1 MRISDWSSDVCSSDL
16 VAAIR
21 WTYQHG
27 GEQFRPGLAPALA
40 FAAPLFALLP
50 TLEAHLK
57 AAPSPGEL
65 LMQAAMAWQAVARHP
80 GALAK
85 AVPAGDG
92 QAVDIVCAYQEVEI
106 GLAAMETALALLR
119 ALSEPGAGRGRSL
132 AAAMARFHARIEQRC
147 LDQTTRAIVQAAEAR
162 GIPWFRMHPALRKI
176 GRAACRESVCQ
187 YGVHSGV
194 A

>member
-16 VAAIR
+16 FLV
-21 WTYQHG
+21 
-27 GEQFRPGLAPALA
+27 
-40 FAAPLFALLP
+40 
-50 TLEAHLK
+50 
-57 AAPSPGEL
+57 
-65 LMQAAMAWQAVARHP
+65 
-80 GALAK
+80 GA
-85 AVPAGDG
+85 
-92 QAVDIVCAYQEVEI
+92 DIVCAYQEVEI

-147 LDQTTRAIVQAAEAR
+147 LDQTTRAIVQAAEDR